1 MKTLLVIMIG
11 ICFGACTSPYLKY
24 YYKQQLSVYE
34 DSLVRH
40 FPKKINAGI
49 VKTYILRPV
58 PPEDKSFYYHA
69 LLLAKI
75 YKEKDYDVLHSQ
87 IDSITKK
94 VYGIN
99 DDNLLVFEYT
109 DSVGCEGSKYLL
121 IEKPYIKELAK
132 QNLTLG
138 DRLPVPWFTN
148 KDHYNGEDIL
158 DYYDPSFKL
167 HVIDA
172 QPGIYLP
179 EEKLYDSSKCM
190 PEKWRHGFSRGVAL
204 CDETRQAI
212 FWIIIW

>member
-1 MKTLLVIMIG
+1 MKMLIIIAMG
-11 ICFGACTSPYLKY
+11 IYLGSCYSPYFKY
-24 YYKQQLSVYE
+24 TYKQRLSVYE
-34 DSLVRH
+34 DSLVDH
-40 FPKKINAGI
+40 FPKKFKGGI
-49 VKTYILRPV
+49 LQAQRLSSI
-58 PPEDKSFYYHA
+58 PPEKNSFHYHGFFA
-69 LLLAKI
+69 AKT
-75 YKEKDYDVLHSQ
+75 YKEKDYNVLHSQ

-94 VYGIN
+94 VYEIT
-99 DDNLLVFEYT
+99 DTNLLVFKYM
-109 DSVGCEGSKYLL
+109 DSVACPGSKYP
-121 IEKPYIKELAK
+121 ITEKPYMKELAK
-132 QNLTLG
+132 RNLTLG
-138 DRLPVPWFTN
+138 GRLPVPWFTN

-204 CDETRQAI
+204 CDKTRQAI

>member
-1 MKTLLVIMIG
+1 MKTLFVIIIG
-11 ICFGACTSPYLKY
+11 ICFGACYSPLFRYD
-24 YYKQQLSVYE
+24 YKQRLSFYE
-34 DSLVRH
+34 DSLVNH
-40 FPKKINAGI
+40 FPKKFKAGI
-49 VKTYILRPV
+49 FQFQKLESIPIEKNNFHYYGFFAAKT
-58 PPEDKSFYYHA
+58 
-69 LLLAKI
+69 
-75 YKEKDYDVLHSQ
+75 YKEKHYSALHSQ

-99 DDNLLVFEYT
+99 DGNLLVFEYMAI
-109 DSVGCEGSKYLL
+109 VACEGSKYPI
-121 IEKPYIKELAK
+121 IEKPYMKELAK
-132 QNLTLG
+132 QNLSLR

-204 CDETRQAI
+204 CDKTRQAI

>member
-1 MKTLLVIMIG
+1 MKTPFVIIIG
-11 ICFGACTSPYLKY
+11 ICLGACTSPYLKY

-40 FPKKINAGI
+40 FPPKINAGI
-49 VKTYILRPV
+49 VRTHILGPIPV
-58 PPEDKSFYYHA
+58 KKNSFHYHG

-75 YKEKDYDVLHSQ
+75 YKEKDYNVLHSQ

-94 VYGIN
+94 EYEIT
-99 DDNLLVFEYT
+99 DTNLLVFKYM
-109 DSVGCEGSKYLL
+109 DSVVSHVDSSLTF
-121 IEKPYIKELAK
+121 EKPFMKELAK
-132 QNLTLG
+132 QNLALG

-148 KDHYNGEDIL
+148 KDYYNGEDIL

-204 CDETRQAI
+204 CDKTRQAI

>member
-1 MKTLLVIMIG
+1 MKTPFVIIIG
-11 ICFGACTSPYLKY
+11 ICLGACTSPYLKY

-40 FPKKINAGI
+40 FPQKINADI
-49 VKTYILRPV
+49 VGTYILGPTPV
-58 PPEDKSFYYHA
+58 EKNSFHYHA

-75 YKEKDYDVLHSQ
+75 YKEKDYNALHFQ

-94 VYGIN
+94 VYEIT
-99 DDNLLVFEYT
+99 DTNLLVFKYT

-121 IEKPYIKELAK
+121 IEKPFMKELAK
-132 QNLTLG
+132 QNLALG

-204 CDETRQAI
+204 CDKTRQAI